1 MTKLSTA
8 GFVIG
13 QLFYVL
19 NLENFMNGIF
29 CSFHSVVRYGIIFWG
44 SSTNSY
50 KVFKLQK
57 RIIPGTEPR
66 ASCRGLFRSLQI
78 LPVPC
83 QYILSLMLFIIGNP
97 NNFQTVSEVHGPHT
111 RSRNQLF
118 IPNTNLTSV
127 GKCYK
132 AALLGEDDKKYT
144 VLYFQWIH
152 VL

>member
-1 MTKLSTA
+1 M
-8 GFVIG
+8 
-13 QLFYVL
+13 
-19 NLENFMNGIF
+19 
-29 CSFHSVVRYGIIFWG
+29 
-44 SSTNSY
+44 
-50 KVFKLQK
+50 
-57 RIIPGTEPR
+57 PGAEPR
-66 ASCRGLFRSLQI
+66 ASSRGLFKRLKI

-83 QYILSLMLFIIGNP
+83 QYILSLMLFIIDNP

-127 GKCYK
+127 EKCYK
-132 AALLGEDDKKYT
+132 ATLLGEDDTKYA